1 MPATASRQ
9 VQPRATCRGCGR
21 TSSPGPSPRER
32 WPGAAPRATSA
43 ISLCPPREPRES
55 APPWG
60 SATPARPRSPAT
72 PRHAGRRPPD
82 RCAPGCPRRH
92 PAPSAVTDQQSSI
105 PTNGPPWSRT
115 KPSNRCGAASTAS
128 CPALASPLASATN
141 GCPSPLV
148 ASLRSRRF
156 TGRLAHRGSGPSVPS
171 TRAATPSASPWTL
184 RPVRHGACG
193 RRSSRQRPPP
203 TRPH

>member
-9 VQPRATCRGCGR
+9 VQRRATCRRCGR

-32 WPGAAPRATSA
+32 WPGSAPRATSA
-43 ISLCPPREPRES
+43 VSPCPPRETRES
-55 APPWG
+55 ARTWV
-60 SATPARPRSPAT
+60 SATLARPGSPAS
-72 PRHAGRRPPD
+72 PRHAGRRPPN
-82 RCAPGCPRRH
+82 RCAPGCPRLA
-92 PAPSAVTDQQSSI
+92 PGPSAATDQQSSI
-105 PTNGPPWSRT
+105 PANGTPWSRT

-128 CPALASPLASATN
+128 CPALASPLGSATN
-141 GCPSPLV
+141 GCTSPLV
-148 ASLRSRRF
+148 SSVRIRTF
-156 TGRLAHRGSGPSVPS
+156 TCRLAHRGSGPSVPS

-193 RRSSRQRPPP
+193 RRSSRQRPPR